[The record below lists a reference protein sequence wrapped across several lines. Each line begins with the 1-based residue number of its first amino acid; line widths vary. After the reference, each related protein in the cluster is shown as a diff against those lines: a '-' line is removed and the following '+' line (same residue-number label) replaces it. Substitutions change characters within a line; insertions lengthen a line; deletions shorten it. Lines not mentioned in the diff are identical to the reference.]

1 MLKVGGLM
9 KRLNEMIR
17 NNYKWIIL
25 LFMSIIFIWLAIRVK
40 GSPELKIDNMIYT
53 FIHQFESPDLT
64 KLFSYIT
71 NLISMPVICLVCLIF
86 VLISIVKNN
95 YRYCPFVVANLGLI
109 LILNFILKQI
119 FARPRPDLMLVQAFG
134 YSFPSGHAMVS
145 MAFYGL
151 FIYILFHSK
160 IKKFIIYLLSLI
172 ILMLILLIGVS
183 RIYLNVHYFS
193 DVLAGF
199 AVSIIYLI
207 FFTRFMKAFF
217 GDGVRKQKLYKSFY
231 YAICGVLS
239 GFKME
244 RNMKIHVIVMLFV
257 IIFGFLLS
265 ISLTEWLICLILF
278 ALVISLELVNTAIE
292 NTVDLITEE
301 KCEKAKIAK
310 DTMAAAVLVASICS
324 IIVGLIIF
332 IPKIFF

>member
-1 MLKVGGLM
+1 MFNVGDLM
-9 KRLNEMIR
+9 KRLNEIIK

-25 LFMSIIFIWLAIRVK
+25 LLMSIIFIFFAIRVK
-40 GSPELKIDNMIYT
+40 ENPGLMIDNVVHN
-53 FIHQFESPDLT
+53 FIHQFESANLT
-64 KLFSYIT
+64 KFFSVIT
-71 NLISMPVICLVCLIF
+71 DLISMPAICFVCLIY
-86 VLISIVKNN
+86 VLISIINKS
-95 YRYCPFVVANLGLI
+95 YKYCPFMVANLGLI

-119 FARPRPDLMLVQAFG
+119 FARPRPDLMLVQEFG

-160 IKKFIIYLLSLI
+160 IKKFIIYLLSS
-172 ILMLILLIGVS
+172 LILILIMLIGVS

-217 GDGVRKQKLYKSFY
+217 GEGVRKQKLYKSFY
-231 YAICGVLS
+231 YALCGMVS
-239 GFKME
+239 GFKLE

-265 ISLTEWLICLILF
+265 ISLTEWLICLIFF

-301 KCEKAKIAK
+301 KSPKAKIAK
-310 DTMAAAVLVASICS
+310 DTMAAAVLVASIAS
-324 IIVGLIIF
+324 AIAGLMIF

>member
-1 MLKVGGLM
+1 M
-9 KRLNEMIR
+9 KRLNEIIK
-17 NNYKWIIL
+17 NNYKWVIL
-25 LFMSIIFIWLAIRVK
+25 LFMSIIFIFFAIRVK
-40 GSPELKIDNMIYT
+40 ENPGLMIDNMVYN
-53 FIHQFESPDLT
+53 FIHQFESPALT
-64 KLFSYIT
+64 KFFTYIT
-71 NLISMPVICLVCLIF
+71 DLISMPAICFVCLVF
-86 VLISIVKNN
+86 VLISIANKS
-95 YRYCPFVVANLGLI
+95 YKYCPFMVANLGLI

-119 FARPRPDLMLVQAFG
+119 FARPRPDLMLVQEFG

-160 IKKFIIYLLSLI
+160 IKKIIIYLLSLI
-172 ILMLILLIGVS
+172 ILILIMLIGVS

-199 AVSIIYLI
+199 AISIIYLI
-207 FFTRFMKAFF
+207 LFTRFMKAFF
-217 GDGVRKQKLYKSFY
+217 GEGVRKQKIYKSFY
-231 YAICGVLS
+231 YALCGMVS
-239 GFKME
+239 GFKLE

-265 ISLTEWLICLILF
+265 ISLIEWLICLILF
-278 ALVISLELVNTAIE
+278 AFVISLELVNTAIE

-301 KCEKAKIAK
+301 ISPKAKIAK
-310 DTMAAAVLVASICS
+310 DTMAAAVLVASIIS
-324 IIVGLIIF
+324 AISGLIIF